1 MKSSDKKLIAAANL
15 VEATGAEIC
24 IDNCRYRLTPQDL
37 VLYTKDHEAFYAKHH
52 GLTIAQWR
60 AWVDHRDTWQC
71 TATTKRGKRCENQTD
86 GVSEPEKFIPG
97 KTDKCRIHSATTNA

>member
-37 VLYTKDHEAFYAKHH
+37 VLYTKDHEAFYAVTGHFKTSQS
-52 GLTIAQWR
+52 GS
-60 AWVDHRDTWQC
+60 
-71 TATTKRGKRCENQTD
+71 NQNQ
-86 GVSEPEKFIPG
+86 PL
-97 KTDKCRIHSATTNA
+97 